1 MLRKAL
7 VIGATGLI
15 GRNLVFEL
23 LKSNIYEKVV
33 VLVRK
38 DMVIKHAKLEQVIID
53 FDLLNEAQQYMDT
66 DDVFCCLGS
75 TKAKTPG
82 HADYRKVDYDYPLN
96 TAKLALAKGAKQ
108 FLLVSSMGASM
119 SSNLFYNKTKGE
131 IEDAISK
138 LNYPSFYIFRP
149 ALLLGSRNEY
159 RPLESIT
166 QSVFKVINPLFL
178 GPLRSYKAI
187 EGTTVARA
195 LVKAATQKIPGKT
208 IWLNPQIMDL
218 AASKT

>member
-15 GRNLVFEL
+15 GRHLVFEL
-23 LKSNIYEKVV
+23 LKSSAYEKVV

-38 DMVIKHAKLEQVIID
+38 DMVIKHAKLEQIIID
-53 FDLLNEAQQYMDT
+53 FDLLNDAQKYMDV

-75 TKAKTPG
+75 TNAKTPVNS
-82 HADYRKVDYDYPLN
+82 DYKKVDYDYPLN
-96 TAKLALAKGAKQ
+96 TAKLALVKGTKQ
-108 FLLVSSMGASM
+108 FLLVSAMGADSG
-119 SSNLFYNKTKGE
+119 SKIFYNRTKGE
-131 IEDAISK
+131 IEDAISE
-138 LNYPSFYIFRP
+138 LNYPSFQIFRP

-178 GPLRSYKAI
+178 GPLRAYKAI

-195 LVKAATQKIPGKT
+195 MVKAAIQNNPGKT
-208 IWLNPQIMDL
+208 IWLNPEIMDMG
-218 AASKT
+218 AKA

>member
-15 GRNLVFEL
+15 GRHLVFEL
-23 LKSNIYEKVV
+23 LKSSAYEKVV

-38 DMVIKHAKLEQVIID
+38 DMVIKHVKLEQIIID
-53 FDLLNEAQQYMDT
+53 FDLLSDAQKYMDV

-75 TKAKTPG
+75 TSAKTPE
-82 HADYRKVDYDYPLN
+82 HADYKKVDYDYPLN

-108 FLLVSSMGASM
+108 FLLVSAMGANI
-119 SSNLFYNKTKGE
+119 SSKIFYIRTKGE
-131 IEDAISK
+131 IEASISD
-138 LNYPSFYIFRP
+138 LNYPSFQIFRP
-149 ALLLGSRNEY
+149 AQLLGSRNEY

-166 QSVFKVINPLFL
+166 QSVFKVINPLFM
-178 GPLRSYKAI
+178 GPLRAYKAI

-195 LVKAATQKIPGKT
+195 LVKAATQNNPGKT

-218 AASKT
+218 GTKS